1 MMFTK
6 HQKGTFMTND
16 FRTIMGL
23 DEESTPTTTE
33 TKEATTFQKVVYVA
47 AGVGVIAGAALVTM
61 TAADH
66 LTAEVVGGVKA
77 AKAWK
82 ATRPT
87 KLDKEVAARD
97 AFAKSLKDAGWEDDN
112 ILKACVS
119 KYGF

>member
-1 MMFTK
+1 
-6 HQKGTFMTND
+6 MTND
-16 FRTIMGL
+16 FRTMMNL
-23 DEESTPTTTE
+23 DEESTPTTAE
-33 TKEATTFQKVVYVA
+33 TKEVTTFQKVVYVA

-66 LTAEVVGGVKA
+66 LTAEVVSGVRA

-87 KLDKEVAARD
+87 KLDKQVAERE
-97 AFAKSLKDAGWEDDN
+97 AFAQRLKAAGWADDK
-112 ILKACVS
+112 IAEACVN

>member
-1 MMFTK
+1 MIAERNIMEN
-6 HQKGTFMTND
+6 MTN
-16 FRTIMGL
+16 FRSMMGI

-33 TKEATTFQKVVYVA
+33 AKEATTFQKVVYVA

-66 LTAEVVGGVKA
+66 LTAEVVSGVRA

-82 ATRPT
+82 ANRPT
-87 KLDKEVAARD
+87 KLDKQIAERE
-97 AFAKSLKDAGWEDDN
+97 AFAQSLKTAGWADDK
-112 ILKACVS
+112 ILEACVN

>member
-1 MMFTK
+1 
-6 HQKGTFMTND
+6 MTND
-16 FRTIMGL
+16 FRTMMNI
-23 DEESTPTTTE
+23 EEETVPTTTE
-33 TKEATTFQKVVYVA
+33 TKETTTFQKVVYVA

-61 TAADH
+61 KAADH

-87 KLDKEVAARD
+87 KLDKQVAERE
-97 AFAKSLKDAGWEDDN
+97 AFAQSLKAAGWADDK
-112 ILKACVS
+112 IAEACKS

>member
-1 MMFTK
+1 
-6 HQKGTFMTND
+6 MTND
-16 FRTIMGL
+16 FRTLMGI

-66 LTAEVVGGVKA
+66 LTAEVVGGVRA

-87 KLDKEVAARD
+87 KLDKQIAERET
-97 AFAKSLKDAGWEDDN
+97 FAQSLRTAGWDEAKIED
-112 ILKACVS
+112 ACKS
-119 KYGF
+119 KFGF

>member
-1 MMFTK
+1 MIAERNT
-6 HQKGTFMTND
+6 MTND

-82 ATRPT
+82 ANRPS
-87 KLDKEVAARD
+87 KLDKQVAERE
-97 AFAKSLKDAGWEDDN
+97 AFAQSLKAAGWDDARIED
-112 ILKACVS
+112 ACKN

>member
-16 FRTIMGL
+16 FRTIMGIE
-23 DEESTPTTTE
+23 EESTPTTTE

-82 ATRPT
+82 ANRPS
-87 KLDKEVAARD
+87 KLDKQIAERET
-97 AFAKSLKDAGWEDDN
+97 FAQSLKAAGWSDDK
-112 ILKACVS
+112 IAEACQN

>member
-1 MMFTK
+1 
-6 HQKGTFMTND
+6 MTN
-16 FRTIMGL
+16 FRSMMGI

-33 TKEATTFQKVVYVA
+33 AKETTTFQKVVYVA

-66 LTAEVVGGVKA
+66 LTAEVVGGVRA

-87 KLDKEVAARD
+87 KLDKQIAERET
-97 AFAKSLKDAGWEDDN
+97 FAQSLRTAGWDEAKIED
-112 ILKACVS
+112 ACKS
-119 KYGF
+119 KFGF